1 MTSKNLMSSLT
12 KIGTTKKKI
21 VDRKTTN
28 AKREIKIPTPS
39 PIRYLLSLSK
49 SGTKKR
55 LKINAITTGAKSAPN
70 DSKKR
75 KRITATTTIKSFW
88 RKRMIS

>member
-1 MTSKNLMSSLT
+1 MSSLT
-12 KIGTTKKKI
+12 KIGTTKKII
-21 VDRKTTN
+21 VDKNTINT
-28 AKREIKIPTPS
+28 KREIKIPTQS
-39 PIRYLLSLSK
+39 PMRYLLSLSK

-55 LKINAITTGAKSAPN
+55 LKINAITTGAKSVPN

-75 KRITATTTIKSFW
+75 KRTIATTTIKSFW